1 MGIDLRERRHATARI
16 DSEQRGST
24 RGSRSSD
31 RAPVP
36 IQHGCAARGFLVKTF
51 VMMRT
56 ILEQFHHIKNTAAR
70 RLGRVVV
77 ATEKTAAVVVAAPRR
92 RPGVLAA
99 RASRSRDRR
108 SGAALGIA
116 RAGCPPL
123 RPARRGAGRRRVGDD
138 AALDA
143 RRPERGAG
151 AHARAAQ
158 GVLRRPPLA
167 ALALDARRAPPRP
180 RPPRRALPPRGVR
193 PLRGRQVVAL
203 AVEPREVPPRVEEP
217 RPDEARAG
225 RGHHHPHGRHR
236 GRRPEPPRAR
246 KHPLRPRRRRRPT
259 AGARAAP
266 RRASTPPPRP
276 APERP
281 SASDPPKNKKTPSTA
296 TYRPF
301 ISAEPPP
308 LPVPH
313 LAVPRVPGRR

>member
-1 MGIDLRERRHATARI
+1 VGIDLRERRHATARI

-31 RAPVP
+31 RASVP

-56 ILEQFHHIKNTAAR
+56 ILEQFHHKNTAAR
-70 RLGRVVV
+70 RLGSVVV

-92 RPGVLAA
+92 RRCTLA
-99 RASRSRDRR
+99 RAPRDRATVARAPR
-108 SGAALGIA
+108 SGS
-116 RAGCPPL
+116 
-123 RPARRGAGRRRVGDD
+123 RPRDVLPSDRRGAEAGRRRVGDD

-158 GVLRRPPLA
+158 GVRRRSPLA

-180 RPPRRALPPRGVR
+180 PPPRRALPPRGVR

-246 KHPLRPRRRRRPT
+246 EHPLRPRRRRRPT

-266 RRASTPPPRP
+266 RRASTPP
-276 APERP
+276 
-281 SASDPPKNKKTPSTA
+281 
-296 TYRPF
+296 
-301 ISAEPPP
+301 
-308 LPVPH
+308 
-313 LAVPRVPGRR
+313 